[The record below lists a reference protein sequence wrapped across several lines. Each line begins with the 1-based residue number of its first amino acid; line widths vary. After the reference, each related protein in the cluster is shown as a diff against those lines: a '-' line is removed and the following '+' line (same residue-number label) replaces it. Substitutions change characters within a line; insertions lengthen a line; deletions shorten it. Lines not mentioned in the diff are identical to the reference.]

1 MSIAQPGRSPG
12 DEIADGARD
21 AVRSERSD
29 AAAPDTSAWEV
40 SLPSVPAS
48 SPVVTASPSAPA
60 ATSPDPV
67 DDALIASLP
76 ARFRRVGARQAR
88 TRDALPDLGGCAD
101 DPALS
106 EAAQRVWDAE
116 RATALALAAQYR
128 ALAALHEFEGEYED
142 ACELD
147 EVETLRAAL
156 GLRVTRS
163 AASWRLRD
171 AYQAVNHFPRT
182 LENLESGS
190 MPSAWFQKML
200 KTSQKLSESSRRDL
214 DAVISTWSTEISP
227 ERFFTLLRA
236 LIEHLAERE
245 SRPDPVAALE
255 RTVEL
260 LPGAEAGTGTLK
272 ITGPI
277 PEILA
282 RWKSVDESARA
293 VQAAQRAA
301 LRDGTP
307 VPHDPDGVVR
317 ETGRALPLT
326 RLRYAL
332 LDTAELDV
340 DGVAVPAERFRLNV
354 TVPVLTLLGASDQP
368 GMLDGV
374 TPLPPS
380 MARSLAGSCTV
391 WHRVLTSASSGA
403 FLPLPADRVTPTPA
417 MLEHLRLRNG
427 QCAVPGCTRPTSWAS
442 ECDHIEECL
451 RGTPGE
457 GGATEVEN
465 LHLLC
470 WQHHLDKTNGLLDP
484 TRLPAQAGKPGRTRW
499 TVGRHGD
506 AVTVLD
512 DLDHASL
519 EMVELLTAAWTGFLR
534 GTRAGSPATS
544 PNSPPEHPA
553 DRRVL
558 TTPVAGEPTL
568 QTQAPPG
575 PPPTADPRPHRGSRH
590 IPDPRTRA
598 EPPPR
603 PAPNPDAAPPT
614 ATPSHG
620 ETPTPP
626 AQLPEPPPEG
636 WGDHGPPPF

>member
-1 MSIAQPGRSPG
+1 MSITQPEHSSG
-12 DEIADGARD
+12 DEIADDARD
-21 AVRSERSD
+21 AVRSEWSD
-29 AAAPDTSAWEV
+29 AAAPDASAREV

-48 SPVVTASPSAPA
+48 SPAVTASPSAPA

-190 MPSAWFQKML
+190 MPSTWFQKML
-200 KTSQKLSESSRRDL
+200 KTSQKLSESARRDL
-214 DAVISTWSTEISP
+214 DAVISTWSTDISP

-236 LIEHLAERE
+236 LIEHLGERE
-245 SRPDPVAALE
+245 NRPDPVAALE

-260 LPGAEAGTGTLK
+260 LPGAEAGTGTLR

-282 RWKSVDESARA
+282 RWKSIDESARA

-307 VPHDPDGVVR
+307 APHDPDGVVL

-354 TVPVLTLLGASDQP
+354 TVPVLTLLGASDQA

-374 TPLPPS
+374 APLPPS

-484 TRLPAQAGKPGRTRW
+484 TRLPTQAGKPGRTRW
-499 TVGRHGD
+499 TIGRHGD
-506 AVTVLD
+506 AVVVLD

-534 GTRAGSPATS
+534 GAHAGSPATS
-544 PNSPPEHPA
+544 PVGPRDRPDGHHPRPRA
-553 DRRVL
+553 PIV
-558 TTPVAGEPTL
+558 EPTL
-568 QTQAPPG
+568 HTQVPPG
-575 PPPTADPRPHRGSRH
+575 PPPTAGPPSCPSPGPLAEPRPDAEQG
-590 IPDPRTRA
+590 PAAAPREGT
-598 EPPPR
+598 PPLR
-603 PAPNPDAAPPT
+603 PAP
-614 ATPSHG
+614 
-620 ETPTPP
+620 
-626 AQLPEPPPEG
+626 PEPPPEG
-636 WGDHGPPPF
+636 WGDYGPPPF

>member
-1 MSIAQPGRSPG
+1 MSITQPEHPSG
-12 DEIADGARD
+12 DEVADDARD

-29 AAAPDTSAWEV
+29 AAAPDTSALEV
-40 SLPSVPAS
+40 ALPSVPAS
-48 SPVVTASPSAPA
+48 SPAVTASPSAPA
-60 ATSPDPV
+60 TTSPDPV

-88 TRDALPDLGGCAD
+88 TRAALPDLGGCAD

-182 LENLESGS
+182 LDNLESGS

-214 DAVISTWSTEISP
+214 DAVISTWSTNISP

-260 LPGAEAGTGTLK
+260 LPGAEAGTGTLR

-282 RWKSVDESARA
+282 RWKSIDESARA

-307 VPHDPDGVVR
+307 IPHDPDGVVL

-332 LDTAELDV
+332 IDTADLDV

-457 GGATEVEN
+457 GRATEVEN

-484 TRLPAQAGKPGRTRW
+484 TRLPTQAGKPGRTRW
-499 TVGRHGD
+499 TIGRHGD

-519 EMVELLTAAWTGFLR
+519 EMVELLTVAWTGFLR
-534 GTRAGSPATS
+534 GAHAGSPATS
-544 PNSPPEHPA
+544 PNSPPETPGEPRMHPA
-553 DRRVL
+553 SLVE
-558 TTPVAGEPTL
+558 EPTL
-568 QTQAPPG
+568 QTQVPPG
-575 PPPTADPRPHRGSRH
+575 PPPTAGPQAPRDQQPGEEARAHADPPPHPAPRP
-590 IPDPRTRA
+590 DTA
-598 EPPPR
+598 PPPR
-603 PAPNPDAAPPT
+603 TAP
-614 ATPSHG
+614 
-620 ETPTPP
+620 
-626 AQLPEPPPEG
+626 PEPPPEG
-636 WGDHGPPPF
+636 WGDYGPPPF